1 MLVKWPQVMVSLGYD
16 FTITT
21 TDELW
26 ISIFGYKYLE
36 FTTIVKIHNSVMD
49 TIMGHSSIKTN
60 ILIKIRI

>member
-26 ISIFGYKYLE
+26 ISIFGYEYLE

-60 ILIKIRI
+60 ILIKRRI